1 MLELDVQR
9 AGSPEG
15 KVDVKWAEKMS
26 WHWVET
32 VAVSHR
38 RKMNPSYKVR

>member
-9 AGSPEG
+9 AGGPEG

-26 WHWVET
+26 WHRVET

-38 RKMNPSYKVR
+38 RKMNLSYKVR